1 VPATTTPPPGRFIAR
16 DPLHGVIYATQSLNR
31 YAYAYDNP
39 AIFTDLNGLLPRVD
53 FEYYEIDKTEDWWN
67 DVSREGLADP
77 NPAIGFV
84 KWAGGKTANL
94 ALDMGP
100 EAFQDL
106 GRSLGDPYDSNWNL
120 ATAAAETGVD
130 ILAITGAGR
139 VGNWLGSKIASRLAG
154 VSSKCGRIG
163 RAAWSGLQKA
173 AGKGRFWGRAADESF
188 TIHPRVINQL
198 QDLGSLSGRIGL
210 DELQA
215 LINNPQSMR
224 LLNTKSGNISI
235 IQRIDGKM
243 MRITVARNEMKI
255 ISVGRIK
262 QNQII
267 NRIANGDWILLK

>member
-1 VPATTTPPPGRFIAR
+1 
-16 DPLHGVIYATQSLNR
+16 
-31 YAYAYDNP
+31 
-39 AIFTDLNGLLPRVD
+39 
-53 FEYYEIDKTEDWWN
+53 
-67 DVSREGLADP
+67 
-77 NPAIGFV
+77 
-84 KWAGGKTANL
+84 
-94 ALDMGP
+94 
-100 EAFQDL
+100 
-106 GRSLGDPYDSNWNL
+106 
-120 ATAAAETGVD
+120 
-130 ILAITGAGR
+130 
-139 VGNWLGSKIASRLAG
+139 
-154 VSSKCGRIG
+154 
-163 RAAWSGLQKA
+163 
-173 AGKGRFWGRAADESF
+173 
-188 TIHPRVINQL
+188 VINQL